1 VPVSLTAGHV
11 HVPEFRINLS
21 GPYEIKIEAKKRIPF
36 EMLNCLLGMP
46 KLASEKCDR
55 PSVVRARWAL
65 TSNGVVVAKGISDT
79 EKGGAWANDTIERQ
93 IGSFRGKWNRRYI
106 LDVDF
111 TADGSALAV
120 TDPHL
125 VVEITS
131 DFYQGSM
138 WMSFLLLLICSA
150 VAIVG
155 AALLLASAA
164 QMIYSLWR
172 EKQHITS

>member
-1 VPVSLTAGHV
+1 MRLSGLTWSGISCVAVAIATCGGWDLWLQTRNNRPVYVPVSLTADHV
-11 HVPEFRINLS
+11 HVPEFHINLS

-36 EMLNCLLGMP
+36 EMLNCLLGMSMS
-46 KLASEKCDR
+46 SEKCDG

-93 IGSFRGKWNRRYI
+93 IGSFQGKWNRRYI

-125 VVEITS
+125 VVE
-131 DFYQGSM
+131 
-138 WMSFLLLLICSA
+138 
-150 VAIVG
+150 
-155 AALLLASAA
+155 
-164 QMIYSLWR
+164 
-172 EKQHITS
+172 